1 MTRLAFCW
9 PAAARRTSPSTS
21 GRNPS
26 VRGVVRP
33 GRFPAKALP
42 EMSFPIGP
50 ATLAEIYISAADEL
64 PLDPDQWEARAAAVL
79 EPGPF
84 DYIAGGAGGEST
96 MRANRDAFARWRLR
110 PAMLAGNQHR
120 DLRVSL
126 LGTASPAPFLLA
138 PVGVLSAAHADG
150 DLAVARAAAAAGVPW
165 VVSTA
170 ASTSMETIAE
180 AMGAAPRWYQLYWA
194 NDRDVVA
201 SFVHRAEAAGYAA
214 IVLTLDTLQL
224 GWRVRDLRNR
234 YLPFIAG
241 EGIGQFT
248 SDPVFRSRLSVS
260 PENDPRGAGAA
271 MVAMFSNLGLRWD
284 DLAWLRERTRLP
296 LLAKGVLRADDVRR
310 VLDAGF
316 QGVIV
321 SNHGG
326 RQVDG
331 AVAALDAL
339 VEVRDALGEDAVVL
353 MDSGIR
359 RGADVIKALALGANA
374 VLLGRPYVY
383 GLAVAGEAGVERV
396 MRNLTAE
403 IDLTLALAGG
413 RDVKALDR
421 SWIALRP

>member
-1 MTRLAFCW
+1 M
-9 PAAARRTSPSTS
+9 
-21 GRNPS
+21 
-26 VRGVVRP
+26 
-33 GRFPAKALP
+33 P
-42 EMSFPIGP
+42 EMSFPFGP
-50 ATLAEIYISAADEL
+50 ATQAEIYGGGADDL
-64 PLDPDQWEARAAAVL
+64 PIDPDEWESRAKAVL

-96 MRANRDAFARWRLR
+96 MRANREAFARWRLR
-110 PAMLAGNQHR
+110 PAMLAGNQQR
-120 DLRVSL
+120 DLHVNV
-126 LGTASPAPFLLA
+126 LGTSPPAPFLLA
-138 PVGVLSAAHADG
+138 PVGVLSAARPDG
-150 DLAVARAAAAAGVPW
+150 DLDVARAAAGAGVPW

-170 ASTSMETIAE
+170 ASTPMETIAQT
-180 AMGAAPRWYQLYWA
+180 MGGAPRWYQLYWV
-194 NDRDVVA
+194 NDREVVA
-201 SFVHRAEAAGYAA
+201 SLVHRAEAAGYAA

-224 GWRVRDLRNR
+224 GWRVRDLSNR
-234 YLPFIAG
+234 YLPFILG

-260 PENDPRGAGAA
+260 PEDDPQNAGTA
-271 MVAMFSNLGLRWD
+271 MVGMFSNLGLRWD

-296 LLAKGVLRADDVRR
+296 LLAKGVLRADDARR

-316 QGVIV
+316 EGIIV

-383 GLAVAGEAGVERV
+383 GLAVAGQTGVERV
-396 MRNLTAE
+396 IRNLTAE
-403 IDLTLALAGG
+403 IDLTLALIGAH
-413 RDVKALDR
+413 DVKALDR
-421 SWIALRP
+421 SWITLRP

>member
-1 MTRLAFCW
+1 M
-9 PAAARRTSPSTS
+9 PDI
-21 GRNPS
+21 
-26 VRGVVRP
+26 
-33 GRFPAKALP
+33 
-42 EMSFPIGP
+42 SFPFGP
-50 ATLAEIYISAADEL
+50 ATQAEIYVGGADEL
-64 PLDPDQWEARAAAVL
+64 PLDPDEWESRAKAVL
-79 EPGPF
+79 ERGPF

-110 PAMLAGNQHR
+110 PAMLAGNQQR
-120 DLRVSL
+120 DLSVSVV
-126 LGTASPAPFLLA
+126 GTSSPAPFFLA
-138 PVGVLSAAHADG
+138 PIGVLSAARADG
-150 DLAVARAAAAAGVPW
+150 DLAVARAAATSGIPW

-170 ASTSMETIAE
+170 ASKPMETIAE
-180 AMGAAPRWYQLYWA
+180 TMGAAPRWYQLYWV
-194 NDRDVVA
+194 NDREVVA
-201 SFVHRAEAAGYAA
+201 SLVRRAEAAGYAA

-260 PENDPRGAGAA
+260 PEEDPRGAGAA
-271 MVAMFSNLGLRWD
+271 MVGMFSNLGLRWD

-296 LLAKGVLRADDVRR
+296 LLAKGVLRADDARR

-326 RQVDG
+326 RQVDQ

-339 VEVRDALGEDAVVL
+339 VEVRDALGDDALVL

-359 RGADVIKALALGANA
+359 RGADVIMALALGANA

-383 GLAVAGEAGVERV
+383 GLAVAGQVGVERV
-396 MRNLTAE
+396 VRNLMAE
-403 IDLTLALAGG
+403 IDLTLALIGG
-413 RDVKALDR
+413 RNVKALDR
-421 SWIALRP
+421 SWITLRP

>member
-1 MTRLAFCW
+1 
-9 PAAARRTSPSTS
+9 
-21 GRNPS
+21 
-26 VRGVVRP
+26 
-33 GRFPAKALP
+33 
-42 EMSFPIGP
+42 MSFPFGP
-50 ATLAEIYISAADEL
+50 ATQAEIYVGGADDL
-64 PLDPDQWEARAAAVL
+64 PLDPDEWESRAKAVL

-96 MRANRDAFARWRLR
+96 MRANREAFARWRLR
-110 PAMLAGNQHR
+110 PAMLAGNQQR
-120 DLRVSL
+120 DLHVNVV
-126 LGTASPAPFLLA
+126 GTSSPAPFLLA
-138 PVGVLSAAHADG
+138 PVGVLSAARPDG
-150 DLAVARAAAAAGVPW
+150 DLDVARAAAAAGVPW

-170 ASTSMETIAE
+170 ASTPMETIAE
-180 AMGAAPRWYQLYWA
+180 TMGAAPRWYQLYWV
-194 NDRDVVA
+194 NDREVVT
-201 SFVHRAEAAGYAA
+201 SLVQRAEAAGYAA

-234 YLPFIAG
+234 YLPFILG
-241 EGIGQFT
+241 EGIGQFS

-260 PENDPRGAGAA
+260 PEEDPRGAGAA
-271 MVAMFSNLGLRWD
+271 MVGMFSNLGLRWD

-296 LLAKGVLRADDVRR
+296 LLAKGVLRADDARR

-339 VEVRDALGEDAVVL
+339 VEVRDALGDNAVVL

-383 GLAVAGEAGVERV
+383 GLAVAGQTGVERV
-396 MRNLTAE
+396 IRNLMAE
-403 IDLTLALAGG
+403 IDLTLALTGG
-413 RDVKALDR
+413 HDVKTLDR
-421 SWIALRP
+421 SWIALQP

>member
-1 MTRLAFCW
+1 M
-9 PAAARRTSPSTS
+9 
-21 GRNPS
+21 
-26 VRGVVRP
+26 
-33 GRFPAKALP
+33 P
-42 EMSFPIGP
+42 EMSPPFGP
-50 ATLAEIYISAADEL
+50 AAQGEIYVGSADDLA
-64 PLDPDQWEARAAAVL
+64 LDPDEWESRAKAVL

-96 MRANRDAFARWRLR
+96 MQANRDAFTRWRLR
-110 PAMLAGNQHR
+110 PAMLAGNQQR
-120 DLRVSL
+120 DLHVSV
-126 LGTASPAPFLLA
+126 LGTSSPAPYFLA
-138 PVGVLSAAHADG
+138 PVGVLSAARPDG
-150 DLAVARAAAAAGVPW
+150 DLSVARAAAVAGVPW

-170 ASTSMETIAE
+170 ASTPMETIAD
-180 AMGAAPRWYQLYWA
+180 AMGAAPRWYQLYWV
-194 NDRDVVA
+194 NDREVVT
-201 SFVHRAEAAGYAA
+201 SLVQRAEAAGYAA

-234 YLPFIAG
+234 YLPFILG
-241 EGIGQFT
+241 EGIGQFS
-248 SDPVFRSRLSVS
+248 SDPVFRSRLSVP
-260 PENDPRGAGAA
+260 PEEDPRGAGAA

-284 DLAWLRERTRLP
+284 DLSWLRERTRLP
-296 LLAKGVLRADDVRR
+296 LLAKGVLRGDDARR

-331 AVAALDAL
+331 AIAALDAL
-339 VEVRDALGEDAVVL
+339 VEVRDALGADAVVL

-383 GLAVAGEAGVERV
+383 ALAVAGQAGVERV
-396 MRNLTAE
+396 VRNLTAE

-421 SWIALRP
+421 SWVTQRA

>member
-1 MTRLAFCW
+1 M
-9 PAAARRTSPSTS
+9 
-21 GRNPS
+21 
-26 VRGVVRP
+26 
-33 GRFPAKALP
+33 P
-42 EMSFPIGP
+42 EMSPPFGP
-50 ATLAEIYISAADEL
+50 AAQGEIYVGSADDLA
-64 PLDPDQWEARAAAVL
+64 LDPDEWESRAKAVL

-96 MRANRDAFARWRLR
+96 MQANRDAFTRWRLR
-110 PAMLAGNQHR
+110 PAMLAGNQQR
-120 DLRVSL
+120 DLHVSV
-126 LGTASPAPFLLA
+126 LGTSSPAPFFLA
-138 PVGVLSAAHADG
+138 PVGVLSAARPDG
-150 DLAVARAAAAAGVPW
+150 DLSVARAAAVAGVPW

-170 ASTSMETIAE
+170 ASTPMETIAD
-180 AMGAAPRWYQLYWA
+180 AMGAAPRWYQLYWV
-194 NDRDVVA
+194 NDREVVT
-201 SFVHRAEAAGYAA
+201 SLVQRAEAAGYAA

-234 YLPFIAG
+234 YLPFILG
-241 EGIGQFT
+241 EGIGQFS

-260 PENDPRGAGAA
+260 PEEDPRGAGAA
-271 MVAMFSNLGLRWD
+271 MVGMFSNLGLRWD
-284 DLAWLRERTRLP
+284 DLSWLRERTRLP
-296 LLAKGVLRADDVRR
+296 LLAKGVLRGDDARR

-331 AVAALDAL
+331 AIAALDAL
-339 VEVRDALGEDAVVL
+339 VEVRDALGADAVVL

-383 GLAVAGEAGVERV
+383 ALAVAGQAGVERV
-396 MRNLTAE
+396 VRNLTAE

-421 SWIALRP
+421 SWVTQRA

>member
-1 MTRLAFCW
+1 M
-9 PAAARRTSPSTS
+9 
-21 GRNPS
+21 
-26 VRGVVRP
+26 
-33 GRFPAKALP
+33 P
-42 EMSFPIGP
+42 EMSLPLGP
-50 ATLAEIYISAADEL
+50 ATQAEIYVGGADEL
-64 PLDPDQWEARAAAVL
+64 PLDPDEWESRAKAVL
-79 EPGPF
+79 DPGPF

-96 MRANRDAFARWRLR
+96 MHANREAFARWRLR
-110 PAMLAGNQHR
+110 PAMLAGNQQR
-120 DLRVSL
+120 DLRVSV
-126 LGTASPAPFLLA
+126 LGTSSPTPFFLA
-138 PVGVLSAAHADG
+138 PVGVLSAARPDG

-170 ASTSMETIAE
+170 ASTPMEAIAE
-180 AMGAAPRWYQLYWA
+180 TMGAAPRWYQLYWV

-201 SFVHRAEAAGYAA
+201 SLVRRAEAAGYTA
-214 IVLTLDTLQL
+214 IILTLDTLQL
-224 GWRVRDLRNR
+224 GWRVRDLENR
-234 YLPFIAG
+234 YLPFILG
-241 EGIGQFT
+241 EGIGQFA

-260 PENDPRGAGAA
+260 PEEDARGAGAT
-271 MVAMFSNLGLRWD
+271 MVGMFSNLGLRWD

-296 LLAKGVLRADDVRR
+296 LLAKGVLRAEDARR

-339 VEVRDALGEDAVVL
+339 VEVRDALGAKAVVL

-383 GLAVAGEAGVERV
+383 GLAVAGQAGVERV

-403 IDLTLALAGG
+403 IDLTLALTGG

-421 SWIALRP
+421 SWITLQP

>member
-1 MTRLAFCW
+1 
-9 PAAARRTSPSTS
+9 
-21 GRNPS
+21 
-26 VRGVVRP
+26 
-33 GRFPAKALP
+33 
-42 EMSFPIGP
+42 MSFPIGP
-50 ATLAEIYISAADEL
+50 VTQAEIYGDSADEL
-64 PLDPDQWEARAAAVL
+64 PIDPDQWEARAAVL
-79 EPGPF
+79 LAPGPF

-110 PAMLAGNQHR
+110 PAVLAGNRER

-126 LGTASPAPFLLA
+126 LGTSAAAPFFLA
-138 PVGVLSAAHADG
+138 PVGVLSAARADG
-150 DLAVARAAAAAGVPW
+150 DLAVARAAAASGIPF

-170 ASTSMETIAE
+170 ASAPMETIAE
-180 AMGAAPRWYQLYWA
+180 AMGDTPRWYQLYWV
-194 NDRDVVA
+194 NDREVVA
-201 SFVHRAEAAGYAA
+201 SLVHRAEAAGYSA

-224 GWRVRDLRNR
+224 AWRARDLRNH

-241 EGIGQFT
+241 DGIAQFT
-248 SDPVFRSRLSVS
+248 SDPVFRSRLSVP
-260 PENDPRGAGAA
+260 PEEDRQGAGVA
-271 MVAMFSNLGLRWD
+271 MVAMFANLGLRWD
-284 DLAWLRERTRLP
+284 DLKWLRERTRLP
-296 LLAKGVLRADDVRR
+296 LLAKGVLRADDARR

-339 VEVRDALGEDAVVL
+339 VAVRDALGAEALVL

-383 GLAVAGEAGVERV
+383 GLAVAGQAGVERV
-396 MRNLTAE
+396 IRNLAAE
-403 IDLTLALAGG
+403 VDLTLALIGG
-413 RDVKALDR
+413 SDVKALDR
-421 SWIALRP
+421 SWISLQP

>member
-1 MTRLAFCW
+1 M
-9 PAAARRTSPSTS
+9 
-21 GRNPS
+21 
-26 VRGVVRP
+26 
-33 GRFPAKALP
+33 P
-42 EMSFPIGP
+42 EMSPPFGP
-50 ATLAEIYISAADEL
+50 AAQGEIYVGSADDLA
-64 PLDPDQWEARAAAVL
+64 LDPDEWESRAKAVL

-96 MRANRDAFARWRLR
+96 MQANRDAFTRWRLR
-110 PAMLAGNQHR
+110 PAMLAGNQQR
-120 DLRVSL
+120 DLHVSV
-126 LGTASPAPFLLA
+126 LGTSSPAPYFLA
-138 PVGVLSAAHADG
+138 PVGVLSAARPDG
-150 DLAVARAAAAAGVPW
+150 DLSVARAAAVAGVPW

-170 ASTSMETIAE
+170 ASTPMETIAD
-180 AMGAAPRWYQLYWA
+180 AMGAAPRWYQLYWV
-194 NDRDVVA
+194 NDREVVT
-201 SFVHRAEAAGYAA
+201 SLVQRAEAAGYAA

-234 YLPFIAG
+234 YLPFILG

-248 SDPVFRSRLSVS
+248 SDPVFRSRLSVP
-260 PENDPRGAGAA
+260 PEEDPRGAGAA

-284 DLAWLRERTRLP
+284 DLSWLRERTRLP
-296 LLAKGVLRADDVRR
+296 LLAKGVLRGDDARR

-331 AVAALDAL
+331 AIAALDAL
-339 VEVRDALGEDAVVL
+339 VEVRDALGADAVVL

-383 GLAVAGEAGVERV
+383 ALAVAGQAGVERV
-396 MRNLTAE
+396 VRNLTAE

-421 SWIALRP
+421 SWVTQRA

>member
-1 MTRLAFCW
+1 M
-9 PAAARRTSPSTS
+9 
-21 GRNPS
+21 
-26 VRGVVRP
+26 
-33 GRFPAKALP
+33 P
-42 EMSFPIGP
+42 EMSFPFGP
-50 ATLAEIYISAADEL
+50 ATQAEIYGGGADDL
-64 PLDPDQWEARAAAVL
+64 PIDPDEWESRAKAVL

-96 MRANRDAFARWRLR
+96 MRANREAFARWRLR
-110 PAMLAGNQHR
+110 PAMLAGNQQR
-120 DLRVSL
+120 DLHVNV
-126 LGTASPAPFLLA
+126 LGTSPPAPFLLA
-138 PVGVLSAAHADG
+138 PVGVLSAARPDG
-150 DLAVARAAAAAGVPW
+150 DLDVARAAAGAGVPW

-170 ASTSMETIAE
+170 ASTPMETIAQT
-180 AMGAAPRWYQLYWA
+180 MGGAPRWYQLYWV
-194 NDRDVVA
+194 NDREVVA
-201 SFVHRAEAAGYAA
+201 SLVHRAEAAGYAA

-224 GWRVRDLRNR
+224 GWRVRDLSNR
-234 YLPFIAG
+234 YLPFILG

-260 PENDPRGAGAA
+260 PEDDPQNAGTA
-271 MVAMFSNLGLRWD
+271 MVGMFSNLGLRWD

-296 LLAKGVLRADDVRR
+296 LLAKGVLRTDDARR

-316 QGVIV
+316 EGIIV

-383 GLAVAGEAGVERV
+383 GLAVAGQTGVERV
-396 MRNLTAE
+396 IRNLMAE
-403 IDLTLALAGG
+403 IDLTLALIGAH
-413 RDVKALDR
+413 DVKALDR
-421 SWIALRP
+421 SWITLRP